1 MQVRRARNALPQSPR
16 PSGRSALVETF
27 TRRMLLAV
35 GPATATVS
43 MSSLSDLARMMLV
56 ELNRPPFAAASHT
69 SSNSSARDVARTIAS
84 LVVLSAP
91 SMRASRSFWASAFA
105 FSLARS
111 KFSSANE
118 TFSAIRAISA
128 TTSSSSAH
136 DLPTKNI
143 STPTLCP
150 DLISGTA
157 TQAVTPVSRAVC
169 CQGRPCAELRISW
182 LTQGFCVRNAR
193 PQTPFP

>member
-1 MQVRRARNALPQSPR
+1 
-16 PSGRSALVETF
+16 
-27 TRRMLLAV
+27 MLLAV
-35 GPATATVS
+35 GPATATISIMS
-43 MSSLSDLARMMLV
+43 MSDLARRMLV

-69 SSNSSARDVARTIAS
+69 SSNSSAREVARTIAS
-84 LVVLSAP
+84 LVVLRAD
-91 SMRASRSFWASAFA
+91 SMRASRSFWASVFA

-111 KFSSANE
+111 KFSRANE

-128 TTSSSSAH
+128 TISSSSAH
-136 DLPTKNI
+136 DSPTKNI
-143 STPTLCP
+143 NTPTLWP
-150 DLISGTA
+150 DLISGSA
-157 TQAVTPVSRAVC
+157 TQAVAPVSRAVC